1 VVGVAAA
8 SAVVPIAID
17 IGKVACSALCS
28 VAHSQASQE
37 LSWWID
43 LKNEGLKAEASSQRH
58 GSTVQPLTPFLWF
71 WLWMAE
77 VYARRK

>member
-8 SAVVPIAID
+8 SAVSPMAVD

-28 VAHSQASQE
+28 GTHSQAFQE

-43 LKNEGLKAEASSQRH
+43 LKNEGLKAESSSQRH
-58 GSTVQPLTPFLWF
+58 GSTVQPPT
-71 WLWMAE
+71 
-77 VYARRK
+77 RNQ